1 MEMPEEIS
9 QGCPE
14 RSTQAVINLQ
24 AIEHNITEIRKRVGT
39 KRELLAVVK
48 ANGYGHGAIEVSRV
62 ALRSGANCLGVAL
75 PEEGGQLRKAGIDAP
90 ILVLGL
96 IQPEEAAKVV
106 DFRLVQNVS
115 SLEVAEALDQ
125 EAGKAAM
132 QIPVHIKVDT
142 GMGRIG
148 IKPEETLAFV
158 RKILQYRNLKLE
170 GVFSHFSCADEADL
184 TFARKQ
190 LEVFNNLVREIESV
204 GIHIPKKHFANSA
217 AILVLPE
224 AYFDMVRP
232 GISIYGLYPSPEVR
246 RTIPL
251 QPAMTFKTKIA
262 LLKFVPAGTPISYG
276 RTYYTQRDT
285 LVATLAV
292 GYADGYSRLLSNQ
305 GSVRI
310 KGRRAPVI
318 GRVCMDMIMVDVSAI
333 PDVHPG
339 EEVILF
345 GEDPSVEEIAQKTGT
360 INYEVLC
367 GISQRVPRIYIRE

>member
-1 MEMPEEIS
+1 MTEEMS
-9 QGCPE
+9 QGYVK
-14 RSTQAVINLQ
+14 RSTQAIINLK
-24 AIEHNITEIRKRVGT
+24 AIEHNITEIRKKVGT
-39 KRELLAVVK
+39 RRDLLAVVK

-62 ALRSGANCLGVAL
+62 ALRSGASCLGVAL
-75 PEEGGQLRKAGIDAP
+75 PEEGGQLRKAGIDVP

-106 DFRLVQNVS
+106 DFRLGQNVN
-115 SLEVAEALDQ
+115 SLELVEALNQ
-125 EAGKAAM
+125 EAGKAS
-132 QIPVHIKVDT
+132 IRIHVHIKVDT
-142 GMGRIG
+142 GMSRIG

-158 RKILQYRNLKLE
+158 RKIQQYTNLHLE
-170 GVFSHFSCADEADL
+170 GIFSHFSCADEVDL

-190 LEVFNNLVREIESV
+190 LQVFNSLVREIEAA

-224 AYFDMVRP
+224 AYLDLVRP

-262 LLKFVPAGTPISYG
+262 FLKSVPAGTPISYG
-276 RTYYTQRDT
+276 RTHHTQGDT
-285 LVATLAV
+285 RVATLAV
-292 GYADGYSRLLSNQ
+292 GYADGYSRLLSNR

-333 PDVHPG
+333 PEVRPG

-360 INYEVLC
+360 INYEILC
-367 GISQRVPRIYIRE
+367 GISQRVPRIYIHE